1 MADKKFWPSLSV
13 NSKKK
18 KKNCNPYF
26 IVIMITVLI
35 MNVIFWVVNFK
46 TQNLSFLLHRK
57 FTSGYLCTIALIL
70 FIHIGFL
77 KYLSFKQFKLIVK
90 MTTIESG
97 VTIPKGLF
105 TLYLNV
111 KYLSITR
118 RFRRKKIVLK
128 IFVVDRLVIDTH
140 NMTINFFKYGVC
152 SVYLALK
159 SEFLTKIQGLY

>member
-1 MADKKFWPSLSV
+1 MWSGNHKFYIKLSRLLRLQSGYHHYNKV
-13 NSKKK
+13 WITIFIFEMTENFGRHCLSIQ

-46 TQNLSFLLHRK
+46 TQNYFVISIHRT

-70 FIHIGFL
+70 FIHVGFL

-90 MTTIESG
+90 PEVKLTRIESA

-111 KYLSITR
+111 K
-118 RFRRKKIVLK
+118 KV
-128 IFVVDRLVIDTH
+128 
-140 NMTINFFKYGVC
+140 
-152 SVYLALK
+152 
-159 SEFLTKIQGLY
+159 

>member
-1 MADKKFWPSLSV
+1 LAVIVCQF
-13 NSKKK
+13 KKK

-118 RFRRKKIVLK
+118 RFRRKKITRGSTQN
-128 IFVVDRLVIDTH
+128 ICRRPASD
-140 NMTINFFKYGVC
+140 
-152 SVYLALK
+152 
-159 SEFLTKIQGLY
+159 